1 MLAIER
7 RREILARLTREGK
20 VIVSELAK
28 DFDVTEETV
37 RRDLEKLDQEGLA
50 SRTFGGA
57 VSKQN
62 ASPDL
67 PYKVRIAVNVEEK
80 QKISDTVASLISDGD
95 RIMLDASSTAIYIVK
110 KLKSKKN
117 LTVITN
123 SVEILLELAD
133 KSDWTV
139 LSTGGILKE
148 GGLSLTGS
156 SAENMIRSYHVDT
169 AICSCKG
176 IDMGFGV
183 TDSNEKDCLIK
194 QAMFASAERRI
205 LAVDSAKF
213 NKKSFVR
220 VCRMSEV
227 DILATDSSPIGPWPD
242 FCRENGIQLVY

>member
-95 RIMLDASSTAIYIVK
+95 RIMLDASSTAIYVVK
-110 KLKSKKN
+110 KLKAKKN

-176 IDMGFGV
+176 IDMNFGV

-205 LAVDSAKF
+205 LAVDSGKF

-227 DILATDSSPIGPWPD
+227 DVLATDSAPLSPWPD
-242 FCRENGIQLVY
+242 FCRENGIQLIY